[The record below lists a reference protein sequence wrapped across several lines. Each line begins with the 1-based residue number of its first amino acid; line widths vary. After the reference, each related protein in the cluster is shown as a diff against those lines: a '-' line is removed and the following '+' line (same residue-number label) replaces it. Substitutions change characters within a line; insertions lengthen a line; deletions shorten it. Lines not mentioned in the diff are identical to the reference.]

1 MTLCK
6 DKVYNVVDK
15 KERGRAMSER
25 KTVYSVT
32 SKKNWCATKLFDNLE
47 DAIKW
52 CDKQKTKLGHI
63 VQHFDGCG
71 VVRDYETFG
80 NK

>member
-1 MTLCK
+1 MK
-6 DKVYNVVDK
+6 I
-15 KERGRAMSER
+15 S
-25 KTVYSVT
+25 YSVT
-32 SKKNWCATKLFDNLE
+32 SKKNWCATKVFENLE

-63 VQHFDGCG
+63 VIENKQNGNRFEQNK
-71 VVRDYETFG
+71 VYETFG